1 VDRVNAIVFDCSD
14 ALPPAAAIDLE
25 MRYGFSTVKI
35 ACDLSRK

>member
-1 VDRVNAIVFDCSD
+1 VGRANAIVFDCSD
-14 ALPPAAAIDLE
+14 ALPAAAIDIE